1 MLFMKKLMRNKT
13 AFFIAIALI
22 VNNRAFAMNK
32 NKAQSFQVS
41 AVKKATKNPNKGFV
55 NWVKNHKLISA
66 VSLSGAVAA
75 VAAAVGLTVWGISH
89 NKVKDNCTKVESDC
103 TKELEKAALKQ
114 EKMEWASIFA
124 LCSMDKKAR
133 KIFNII
139 ERIFLYKFKDTVKER
154 MINDIKK
161 RCFKITEIIDSTRE
175 KTLKYSNSDLT
186 ETEKFKNYELK
197 PLTEEVGKKY
207 YDILNSSANILES
220 KNKISKNGEIAKD
233 EVYIDIHKFKV
244 VDKKSTTVIEDLTN
258 ILGLALTKKLEIGR
272 DIVIEPGDDFYLEFN
287 NNNQEY
293 CILQQSRNIR
303 FSTYNGINHLIN
315 IRCQVD

>member
-1 MLFMKKLMRNKT
+1 MKKLMRNKT

-55 NWVKNHKLISA
+55 NWVKNNKLISA

-75 VAAAVGLTVWGISH
+75 VAAAVGLTAWGINR
-89 NKVKDNCTKVESDC
+89 NKTKNIG
-103 TKELEKAALKQ
+103 TKELEKKELEKLALEQ
-114 EKMEWASIFA
+114 ETMERASIFA

-139 ERIFLYKFKDTVKER
+139 ERIFLYKSKDTVKER

-161 RCFKITEIIDSTRE
+161 RCFKITEIIDSTCE
-175 KTLKYSNSDLT
+175 KTLKYSNVGLT
-186 ETEKFKNYELK
+186 ETEKDENCELR

-207 YDILNSSANILES
+207 HRILDSFADILEG
-220 KNKISKNGEIAKD
+220 KKISKNGEIAED
-233 EVYIDIHKFKV
+233 EVYININEFKV
-244 VDKKSTTVIEDLTN
+244 INKNGTTVIKDLTH
-258 ILGLALTKKLEIGR
+258 ILGLALIKKVEIES
-272 DIVIEPGDDFYLEFN
+272 DVIEPDDFVITFN

-293 CILQQSRNIR
+293 IILQRSRNIR
-303 FSTYNGINHLIN
+303 FSIYNGTNLIT
-315 IRCQVD
+315 IRSQVD

>member
-41 AVKKATKNPNKGFV
+41 AVKKATKNSNTGFV
-55 NWVKNHKLISA
+55 NWVKNHKLISGG
-66 VSLSGAVAA
+66 VSAAVAVA
-75 VAAAVGLTVWGISH
+75 AAAVGLTVWGISH

-139 ERIFLYKFKDTVKER
+139 ERIFLYKSKDTVKER

-161 RCFKITEIIDSTRE
+161 RCFKITEIIDSTCE
-175 KTLKYSNSDLT
+175 KTLKYSNVGLT
-186 ETEKFKNYELK
+186 ETEKDENCELR

-207 YDILNSSANILES
+207 HRILDSFADILEG
-220 KNKISKNGEIAKD
+220 KKISKNGEIAED
-233 EVYIDIHKFKV
+233 EVYINIHEFKV
-244 VDKKSTTVIEDLTN
+244 INKNGTTVIKDLTH
-258 ILGLALTKKLEIGR
+258 ILGLALIKKVEIES
-272 DIVIEPGDDFYLEFN
+272 DVIEPDDFVITFN

-293 CILQQSRNIR
+293 IILQRSRNIR
-303 FSTYNGINHLIN
+303 FSIYNGTNLIT
-315 IRCQVD
+315 IRSQID

>member
-1 MLFMKKLMRNKT
+1 MKKLMRNKT
-13 AFFIAIALI
+13 AFFIALALI

-32 NKAQSFQVS
+32 NKAQSFQVP

-161 RCFKITEIIDSTRE
+161 RCFKITEIIDSTCE
-175 KTLKYSNSDLT
+175 KTIKYSNVGLA
-186 ETEKFKNYELK
+186 EAEKDKNYELK
-197 PLTEEVGKKY
+197 PLTEQVVKKY
-207 YDILNSSANILES
+207 YDTLNSFANILES
-220 KNKISKNGEIAKD
+220 KNKISKNGYID
-233 EVYIDIHKFKV
+233 QNEVYINIHKFKV
-244 VDKKSTTVIEDLTN
+244 VDKNGTTMIEDLTH
-258 ILGLALTKKLEIGR
+258 ILGLASIKGLDPNQVSLI
-272 DIVIEPGDDFYLEFN
+272 PGDDFFIEFN

-293 CILQQSRNIR
+293 RILQQSRNIR

>member
-22 VNNRAFAMNK
+22 VNNRTFAMNK

-75 VAAAVGLTVWGISH
+75 VAAAVGLTAWGINR
-89 NKVKDNCTKVESDC
+89 NKTKNIG
-103 TKELEKAALKQ
+103 TKELEKKELEKLALEQ
-114 EKMEWASIFA
+114 ETMERASIFA

-139 ERIFLYKFKDTVKER
+139 ERIFLYKSKDTVKER

-161 RCFKITEIIDSTRE
+161 RCFKITEIIDSTCE
-175 KTLKYSNSDLT
+175 KTLKYSNVGLT
-186 ETEKFKNYELK
+186 ETEKDENYELR

-207 YDILNSSANILES
+207 HRILDSFADILEG
-220 KNKISKNGEIAKD
+220 KKISKNGEIAED
-233 EVYIDIHKFKV
+233 EVYIDINEFKV
-244 VDKKSTTVIEDLTN
+244 INKNGTTVIKDLTH
-258 ILGLALTKKLEIGR
+258 ILGLALMKKVEIES
-272 DIVIEPGDDFYLEFN
+272 DVIEPDDFVITFN

-293 CILQQSRNIR
+293 IILQRSRNIR
-303 FSTYNGINHLIN
+303 FSIYNGTNLIT
-315 IRCQVD
+315 IRSQVD

>member
-55 NWVKNHKLISA
+55 NWVKNNKLISA

-75 VAAAVGLTVWGISH
+75 VAAAVGLTAWGINR
-89 NKVKDNCTKVESDC
+89 NKTKNIG
-103 TKELEKAALKQ
+103 TKELEKKELEKLALEQ
-114 EKMEWASIFA
+114 ETMERASIFA

-139 ERIFLYKFKDTVKER
+139 ERIFLYKSKDTVKER

-161 RCFKITEIIDSTRE
+161 RCFKITEIIDSTCE
-175 KTLKYSNSDLT
+175 KTLKYSNVGLT
-186 ETEKFKNYELK
+186 ETEKDENCELR

-207 YDILNSSANILES
+207 HRILDSFADILEG
-220 KNKISKNGEIAKD
+220 KKISKNGEIAED
-233 EVYIDIHKFKV
+233 EVYININEFKV
-244 VDKKSTTVIEDLTN
+244 INKNGTTVIKDLTH
-258 ILGLALTKKLEIGR
+258 ILGLALIKKVEIES
-272 DIVIEPGDDFYLEFN
+272 DVIEPDDFVITFN

-293 CILQQSRNIR
+293 IILQRSRNIR
-303 FSTYNGINHLIN
+303 FSIYNGTNLIT
-315 IRCQVD
+315 IRSQVD

>member
-1 MLFMKKLMRNKT
+1 MKKLMRNKT

-154 MINDIKK
+154 IIDDIKK
-161 RCFKITEIIDSTRE
+161 RRFKITEIIDSTRE

-186 ETEKFKNYELK
+186 ETEKFKNYELR

-207 YDILNSSANILES
+207 HRILDSFADILEG
-220 KNKISKNGEIAKD
+220 KKISKNGEIAED
-233 EVYIDIHKFKV
+233 EVYIDINEFKV
-244 VDKKSTTVIEDLTN
+244 INKNGTTVIKDLTH
-258 ILGLALTKKLEIGR
+258 ILGLALMKKVEIES
-272 DIVIEPGDDFYLEFN
+272 DVIEPDDFVITFN

-293 CILQQSRNIR
+293 IILQRSRNIR